1 MKLILN
7 SKMRYE
13 LRCELYDNQ
22 YTKYTPKEYRLLG
35 QGVFA
40 ILVLYIDYNKRNLVN
55 KFYYVLCGI

>member
-13 LRCELYDNQ
+13 LRRELYDNQ

-35 QGVFA
+35 QAVFA